1 MGNIEFVDWMKES
14 SYTSYFVELGW
25 EDLVLICNWFLNVL
39 IEYKGECILTM
50 CHFFVVI
57 IITDSISVNNFSYL
71 DITKH
76 LFTDYKALMTNQE
89 NNYAQL

>member
-1 MGNIEFVDWMKES
+1 MKES

-25 EDLVLICNWFLNVL
+25 EDLVLICNWFLNFL
-39 IEYKGECILTM
+39 IEYKGECILIM
-50 CHFFVVI
+50 RHFFVVI
-57 IITDSISVNNFSYL
+57 IITDPISVNNFSYL

-76 LFTDYKALMTNQE
+76 LFTDDKALMTNQG

>member
-1 MGNIEFVDWMKES
+1 MGNIEFVDWMNES

-25 EDLVLICNWFLNVL
+25 EGLVLICNWFLNFL
-39 IEYKGECILTM
+39 IEYKGEYILTM

-57 IITDSISVNNFSYL
+57 IITDPISVNNFSYL

-76 LFTDYKALMTNQE
+76 LFTDDKALMTNQG